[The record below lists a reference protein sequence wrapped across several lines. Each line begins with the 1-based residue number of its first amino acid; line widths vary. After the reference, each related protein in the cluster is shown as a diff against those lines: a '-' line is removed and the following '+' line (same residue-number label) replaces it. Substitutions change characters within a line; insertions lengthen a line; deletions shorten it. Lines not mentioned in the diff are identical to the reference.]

1 MEFTFLIENKPVTVF
16 LEKKDGLY
24 YYTQKDGKAVEVDIR
39 TISPN
44 VFSILIEGVSHRIYL
59 MKDGEKYYSCC
70 NGRHFVF
77 LGSSEDDNEAFTRGE
92 DRSLED
98 MLIVKA
104 PMPGKIIQINVEK
117 GQQVRKNQTL
127 AIVEAMKMEN
137 EIKAGVEAVVKKILV
152 EKGDLVD
159 SEKVLIELEA
169 LDNT

>member
-16 LEKKDGLY
+16 LDKKDGLY
-24 YYTQKDGKAVEVDIR
+24 YTQIDGKVIEVDIR

-59 MKDGEKYYSCC
+59 TKDGEKYYSCC

-77 LGSSEDDNEAFTRGE
+77 LGSSGDDDDAFTGEE

-117 GQQVRKNQTL
+117 GQEVRKNQTL

-152 EKGDLVD
+152 ETGDLVD
-159 SEKVLIELEA
+159 PEKVLIELEA